1 MLDFDDPKPSSDLLG
16 RFSQLAVFNVLS
28 NLTEPLAGLIGIAFL
43 GHLSDIHDLA
53 GVSLA
58 TVLYNYIYDILFFLR
73 VSTTAITAQSV
84 GRNDT
89 EEILLVG
96 LRNTFIA
103 LVIGTLIF
111 LLHYPLG
118 KLGFAFLHA
127 SPEVES
133 LGLSYFNARILG
145 APAVLLNYVIMGWF
159 LGRAESGKVLLL
171 TGIGNITNVVLNYV
185 AIIQWNLGS
194 RGAGL
199 SQATSEYLMLL
210 IGLLLVSFS
219 IDWKILPKVMTKFW
233 NWSAFKSTFI
243 FNRDLSFQLL
253 VYTFMGSI
261 FFNLSAGLGTE
272 ALAINTLLLQIAYF
286 IMFLIEGVG
295 LATETLTG
303 TLQGQLA
310 NDQFFPLLQIS
321 ILMSLGLGVV
331 AAGTC
336 ILLPETI
343 FGWLTN
349 HTEIIES
356 LKQYV
361 PWLLLVLSCFSI
373 AGILEAYFAGL
384 AKGDSLRNA
393 ALVAIL
399 LGFSPVAIWAWF
411 AHNNHILWLA
421 LSMFM
426 ASRVVALAVQLPG
439 TFETHSEV
447 DT

>member
-1 MLDFDDPKPSSDLLG
+1 MFDFDDPKPISDLLG
-16 RFSQLAVFNVLS
+16 RFSQLAVFNILS
-28 NLTEPLAGLIGIAFL
+28 NLTEPLAGLISIAFL

-58 TVLYNYIYDILFFLR
+58 TVLFNYIYDILFFLR

-84 GRNDT
+84 GRDDT
-89 EEILLVG
+89 EGVLLVC
-96 LRNTFIA
+96 LRNAFIA
-103 LVIGTLIF
+103 LVIGALIF

-118 KLGFAFLHA
+118 KFGFAFLRG

-145 APAVLLNYVIMGWF
+145 APAVLLNYVILGWF
-159 LGRAESGKVLLL
+159 LGREESGKLLLL

-210 IGLLLVSFS
+210 IGILLVGFS
-219 IDWKILPKVMTKFW
+219 IDWKILPKVMTKLW
-233 NWSAFKSTFI
+233 NWQAFKSTFI

-253 VYTFMGSI
+253 AYTFMGSI

-272 ALAINTLLLQIAYF
+272 ALAINTLLLQIAYL

-310 NDQFFPLLQIS
+310 NDQFLPLLQIS
-321 ILMSLGLGVV
+321 LVTSLGLGVV
-331 AAGTC
+331 GAGTC
-336 ILLPETI
+336 ILLPETV
-343 FGWLTN
+343 FGSLTN
-349 HTEIIES
+349 HTEIIEP

-361 PWLLLVLSCFSI
+361 PWILLVLSCFSI
-373 AGILEAYFAGL
+373 AWILEAYFAGL
-384 AKGDSLRNA
+384 AKGHSLRNA
-393 ALVAIL
+393 ALVAVV

-426 ASRVVALAVQLPG
+426 VSRVVALAVQLPG
-439 TFETHSEV
+439 TFETDSKA